1 MVYEVKEINHVF
13 QLSKGN
19 EIVGVFRSEAALQDA
34 IKRLEAE
41 DKPAPVKKP
50 KKKKE
55 KKWKKKKSK
64 NTGQSKS

>member
-19 EIVGVFRSEAALQDA
+19 DIVGVFRSEAALEDA
-34 IKRLEAE
+34 LKRLEAE
-41 DKPAPVKKP
+41 EKPAPVEKP

-55 KKWKKKKSK
+55 KKWKKKSK
-64 NTGQSKS
+64 NTGQSTS

>member
-19 EIVGVFRSEAALQDA
+19 YIVGVFRSEAALEDA

-41 DKPAPVKKP
+41 DKPAPVEKP

-55 KKWKKKKSK
+55 KKWKKKSK

>member
-1 MVYEVKEINHVF
+1 MVYEVKEINLVC

-19 EIVGVFRSEAALQDA
+19 EIVGVFRSEAALEDA

-41 DKPAPVKKP
+41 DKPAPVEKP

-55 KKWKKKKSK
+55 KKWKKKSK

>member
-34 IKRLEAE
+34 LKRLEAE
-41 DKPAPVKKP
+41 EKPAPVEKP

-55 KKWKKKKSK
+55 KKWKKKSK

>member
-1 MVYEVKEINHVF
+1 MVYEIKEINHVF

-19 EIVGVFRSEAALQDA
+19 DIVGVFRSEAALKDA

-41 DKPAPVKKP
+41 EKPAPVKKP

-55 KKWKKKKSK
+55 KKWKKKKE
-64 NTGQSKS
+64 NTGQSTN

>member
-19 EIVGVFRSEAALQDA
+19 EIVGVFRSEAALEDA
-34 IKRLEAE
+34 IKKLEAE
-41 DKPAPVKKP
+41 DKPAPVEKP

-55 KKWKKKKSK
+55 KKWKKKSK

>member
-1 MVYEVKEINHVF
+1 MVYEIKEINHVF

-55 KKWKKKKSK
+55 KKWKKKSK

>member
-19 EIVGVFRSEAALQDA
+19 EIVGVFRSEAALEDA

-41 DKPAPVKKP
+41 DTPAPVEKP

-55 KKWKKKKSK
+55 KKWKKKSK

>member
-41 DKPAPVKKP
+41 DKPAPVEKP

-55 KKWKKKKSK
+55 KKWKKKSK

>member
-19 EIVGVFRSEAALQDA
+19 EIVGVFRSEAALEDA

-41 DKPAPVKKP
+41 DKPAPVEKP

-55 KKWKKKKSK
+55 IKWKKKSK

>member
-55 KKWKKKKSK
+55 KKWKKKSK

>member
-1 MVYEVKEINHVF
+1 MVYEVKESNHVF

-19 EIVGVFRSEAALQDA
+19 DIVGVFRSEAALEDA

-41 DKPAPVKKP
+41 DKPAPVEKP

-55 KKWKKKKSK
+55 KKWKKKSK

>member
-19 EIVGVFRSEAALQDA
+19 DIVGVFRSEAALQDA
-34 IKRLEAE
+34 LKRLEAE
-41 DKPAPVKKP
+41 EKPAPVEKP

-55 KKWKKKKSK
+55 KKWKKKSK

>member
-19 EIVGVFRSEAALQDA
+19 EIVGVFRSEAALEDP

-41 DKPAPVKKP
+41 DKPAPVEKP

-55 KKWKKKKSK
+55 KKWKKKSK

>member
-19 EIVGVFRSEAALQDA
+19 EIVGVFRSEAALEDA

-41 DKPAPVKKP
+41 DKPAPVEKP

-55 KKWKKKKSK
+55 KKWKKKSK

>member
-19 EIVGVFRSEAALQDA
+19 DIVGVFRSEAALEDA
-34 IKRLEAE
+34 LKRLEAE
-41 DKPAPVKKP
+41 EKPAPVEKP

-55 KKWKKKKSK
+55 KKWKKKSK

>member
-1 MVYEVKEINHVF
+1 MVYEIKEINHVF

-19 EIVGVFRSEAALQDA
+19 DIVGVFRSEAALQDA
-34 IKRLEAE
+34 LKRLEAE
-41 DKPAPVKKP
+41 EKPAPVEKP

-55 KKWKKKKSK
+55 KKWKKKSK

>member
-19 EIVGVFRSEAALQDA
+19 EIVGVFRSEAALEDA
-34 IKRLEAE
+34 IKKLEAE
-41 DKPAPVKKP
+41 DKPAQVEKP

-55 KKWKKKKSK
+55 KKWKKKSK

>member
-19 EIVGVFRSEAALQDA
+19 EIVGGFRSEAALEDA

-41 DKPAPVKKP
+41 DKPAPVEKP

-55 KKWKKKKSK
+55 KKWKKKSK

>member
-19 EIVGVFRSEAALQDA
+19 VIVGVFRSEAALEDA

-41 DKPAPVKKP
+41 DKPAPVEKP

-55 KKWKKKKSK
+55 KKWKKKSK

>member
-41 DKPAPVKKP
+41 EKPAPVEKP

-55 KKWKKKKSK
+55 KKWKKKSK

>member
-19 EIVGVFRSEAALQDA
+19 EIVGVFRSEAALEDA
-34 IKRLEAE
+34 LKRLEAE
-41 DKPAPVKKP
+41 EKPAPVEKP

-55 KKWKKKKSK
+55 KKWKKKSK

>member
-19 EIVGVFRSEAALQDA
+19 EIVGVFRSEAALEDA

-41 DKPAPVKKP
+41 DKPAPVEKP

-55 KKWKKKKSK
+55 KKWKKKSK
-64 NTGQSKS
+64 NTGQSKSN

>member
-19 EIVGVFRSEAALQDA
+19 DIVGVFRSEAALEDA

-41 DKPAPVKKP
+41 DKPAPVEKP

-55 KKWKKKKSK
+55 KKWKKKSK

>member
-19 EIVGVFRSEAALQDA
+19 EIVGVFRSEAALEDA

-41 DKPAPVKKP
+41 DKPAPVEKP
-50 KKKKE
+50 KKKNE
-55 KKWKKKKSK
+55 KKWKKKSK

>member
-19 EIVGVFRSEAALQDA
+19 DIVGVFRSEAALEDA
-34 IKRLEAE
+34 LKRLEAE
-41 DKPAPVKKP
+41 EKPAPVEKP

-55 KKWKKKKSK
+55 KKWKKKSK
-64 NTGQSKS
+64 NTGQLKS

>member
-19 EIVGVFRSEAALQDA
+19 DIVGVIRSEAALEDA

-41 DKPAPVKKP
+41 DKPAPVEKP

-55 KKWKKKKSK
+55 KKWKKKSK

>member
-19 EIVGVFRSEAALQDA
+19 EIVGVFRSEAALEDA

-41 DKPAPVKKP
+41 DNPAPVEKP

-55 KKWKKKKSK
+55 KKWKKKSK